1 MIFTNGS
8 GGPQTQGQRRSFEE
22 LISAAVEQ
30 VFTEV
35 FGETGRAFI
44 FNSRRRK
51 GLEKERIPEEIE
63 KFSEEPVGMLGSGG
77 LMLLNR
83 ILES

>member
-1 MIFTNGS
+1 
-8 GGPQTQGQRRSFEE
+8 
-22 LISAAVEQ
+22 VEQ

-83 ILES
+83 ILDKLTADLGAKTPRDAHLGFEE